1 MNPRETQIVDK
12 DRETD
17 RGEIYTYCDKTMP
30 TILPKKKPTRHLE
43 GGGLRRKKKIRKKEI
58 LRKIF
63 C

>member
-1 MNPRETQIVDK
+1 MNPRETQIVDT

-17 RGEIYTYCDKTMP
+17 RGKIYTHCDKTMP
-30 TILPKKKPTRHLE
+30 TISPKKTHKTLE